1 MQENLWLRSLPNYAI
16 MPKMNRPSSISGKH
30 APKAVHPS
38 FDVKLTSPILSA
50 GTYRVFVER
59 SDLLFIQM
67 EGGGKSVLAALA
79 PLLGPAGGVIPL
91 ALWLFSKRDAH
102 VKKERLEQGDPEELL
117 RESEANFKLNLAEI
131 REASI
136 DTKSFF
142 VQSGKA
148 GRLSLVVRHGEKF
161 KFEFEN
167 PGQVKQAIA
176 LLLPLLNAT
185 LTVNVEWNEKK
196 GEFEKKKSASGHHH
210 PA

>member
-1 MQENLWLRSLPNYAI
+1 
-16 MPKMNRPSSISGKH
+16 MNRPLSSSDK
-30 APKAVHPS
+30 PVPRAVHPS

-67 EGGGKSVLAALA
+67 EGGGKSILSAVA
-79 PLLGPAGGVIPL
+79 PLLGPAGNLIPL
-91 ALWLFSKRDAH
+91 ALWLFSKRTAH
-102 VKKERLEQGDPEELL
+102 IKKERLEQGDPEELL
-117 RESEANFKLNLAEI
+117 HESEANFKLNLAEI

-136 DTKSFF
+136 DTKAFF

-148 GRLSLVVRHGEKF
+148 GRLNLTVRHGEKF

-167 PGQVKQAIA
+167 PAQLKQAIS
-176 LLLPLLNAT
+176 LLVPLLNAT
-185 LTVNVEWNEKK
+185 LTINVEWNEKK
-196 GEFEKKKSASGHHH
+196 GEYEKKKSAPGHQF